1 VKRKITTYQTVAL
14 DRACRAVKVYNEGLY
29 GCVKNPDLDKRA
41 HDMFADGLG
50 VTLGKIERQV
60 TFIGDDYG
68 GVAGRPAALS
78 LASDVAHD
86 IFQNRV
92 EFERTATSASP
103 VLSKAADRSAIEI
116 LYRPFVKPLVDKNGR
131 ETSNWLVWAA
141 KFWHH
146 LNPPAF
152 PIEDSRVD
160 DFFMLNNDSASVDK
174 YMKLLDRFRTFV
186 LSHQAWLPQLR
197 EADGGVD
204 GEMDGI
210 PLCSDNKLW
219 DKMIYGLGD
228 LDRAGK

>member
-1 VKRKITTYQTVAL
+1 MRKITTCQTVTL
-14 DRACRAVKVYNEGLY
+14 ERACKAVKVYNEGLY
-29 GCVKNPDLDKRA
+29 GCVKNPDLDTRA
-41 HDMFADGLG
+41 HDVFADGLG
-50 VTLGKIERQV
+50 KTHGEIERQV

-68 GVAGRPAALS
+68 GVAGRPAART
-78 LASDVAHD
+78 LARDIARN

-92 EFERTATSASP
+92 EFERTAATASP
-103 VLSKAADRSAIEI
+103 VLCKAADRSAIEI
-116 LYRPFVKPLVDKNGR
+116 LYRPFVKSLVDKNER

-146 LNPPAF
+146 LNPLAF

-174 YMKLLDRFRTFV
+174 YMKLLDRFRTFL

-197 EADGGVD
+197 ETDGGVD
-204 GEMDGI
+204 GEINGV
-210 PLCSDNKLW
+210 PVCSDNKLW
-219 DKMIYGLGD
+219 DKVIYGLGD